1 VIRRQR
7 SEHDPHFPIPL
18 AAFVCEGCA
27 PFQPARKHT
36 RAPLNIHSV
45 LGHAKSDG
53 ASFASLLVSQW
64 HVALSTGPRLA
75 AKDSARRTYQR
86 SSNTDRHGPS
96 TLGNYKEGG
105 LPSGLLHQPFV
116 GMVKLTAI
124 CGIGSALWKW
134 SKRNDKGKAVPS
146 PEDSEHAEAVG
157 KNAPDDL
164 QPVEMS
170 TGSREPTGP
179 DEVF

>member
-1 VIRRQR
+1 M
-7 SEHDPHFPIPL
+7 EPHSRPCSSHNGTLRFPQALVLLLRTALAGPTSGPVTQTVTDHPL
-18 AAFVCEGCA
+18 WGIIKNSAYRLVFFINPFV
-27 PFQPARKHT
+27 
-36 RAPLNIHSV
+36 V
-45 LGHAKSDG
+45 SDNW
-53 ASFASLLVSQW
+53 LI
-64 HVALSTGPRLA
+64 ST
-75 AKDSARRTYQR
+75 
-86 SSNTDRHGPS
+86 
-96 TLGNYKEGG
+96 
-105 LPSGLLHQPFV
+105 FV

-146 PEDSEHAEAVG
+146 SEDSEHAKAVG